1 MRFAIVLTHDDNDTL
16 RVTIPDLPEAIT
28 FGEDREDALL
38 RAVDAIETALI
49 ARVEAREKIPYPKAK
64 GRIFVD
70 LPALSSAKIALYRA
84 MQEEGIGKAALARRL
99 GVALPQVDRLLNLK
113 HHSRLDA
120 VERALE
126 VVGRKLQ
133 IVVSAA

>member
-1 MRFAIVLTHDDNDTL
+1 MRYAVVLTPDDNDTL
-16 RVTIPDLPEAIT
+16 LVSVPDLPEVLT

-38 RAVDAIETALI
+38 RAVDAVETALM
-49 ARVEAREKIPYPKAK
+49 ARVEAREPIPAPKAK
-64 GRIFVD
+64 SRINID

-84 MQEEGIGKAALARRL
+84 MQEENIGKAALARRL